1 MERQGSLW
9 NSSPADWFADINS
22 GIQDSGL
29 QKTWEDAAA
38 AMGPLPESLGKV
50 ILLPRAITSSLKE
63 GFSPIFTV
71 PAIVVSF
78 K

>member
-1 MERQGSLW
+1 MERQGSYW

-50 ILLPRAITSSLKE
+50 SISCQTLNAICKLFGFLLIALPSS
-63 GFSPIFTV
+63 
-71 PAIVVSF
+71 AC
-78 K
+78 